1 MIKSEN
7 SFSKYTQK
15 CHQIEEGEPNG
26 NFVQNDTLFVNVDE
40 DQVKTETIESLTE
53 VKSVHVENGGEGW
66 LRCVLD
72 AFNWDDFFYALLM
85 GLLPCVLDISTDFR
99 FAIILDV
106 NEKNSTAA
114 GLAYAII
121 IMPGI
126 DFASYFIF
134 QKVWDNVGD
143 SLWAR
148 GPVLFLFTAGIGLLL
163 GGLLWSI
170 VHSPTSLFYP
180 AVVSAALLL
189 AIKLMALVIHTTDMK
204 RVSAMASSSEG
215 NFEAAYQL
223 LLMLLTWLTGG
234 GVHILSIAASVLV
247 IGKTRSERHLSL
259 QPDLK
264 MHEKTFERKV
274 LLVAA
279 HTPIFSLAA
288 IFRIGSLAL
297 ISGCLPA
304 TPTSV
309 DSFIKFQV
317 TFFCFQ
323 VAVFSLMPLLI
334 RGVSRCCP
342 PLGQLTALEACQGVL
357 GEWCAACTF
366 FLNLFISQARSRRCL
381 SGQA

>member
-1 MIKSEN
+1 MIKSDN
-7 SFSKYTQK
+7 SFSKNTQK
-15 CHQIEEGEPNG
+15 CHQIEEGEQNG
-26 NFVQNDTLFVNVDE
+26 NFVQNDTLFVDVDE

-53 VKSVHVENGGEGW
+53 VKTVHVDQNGEEGW
-66 LRCVLD
+66 LRRVLD

-170 VHSPTSLFYP
+170 VHSPAYLFYP

-189 AIKLMALVIHTTDMK
+189 AIKLIALVIHTPDMK

-234 GVHILSIAASVLV
+234 GMHILSIAASVLV

-304 TPTSV
+304 IPTSV

-334 RGVSRCCP
+334 RGVSRWCQ

-357 GEWCAACTF
+357 GEWCA
-366 FLNLFISQARSRRCL
+366 L
-381 SGQA
+381 

>member
-1 MIKSEN
+1 M
-7 SFSKYTQK
+7 Q
-15 CHQIEEGEPNG
+15 
-26 NFVQNDTLFVNVDE
+26 
-40 DQVKTETIESLTE
+40 TIESLQLSE
-53 VKSVHVENGGEGW
+53 VKAVNVDQNDLEGW
-66 LRCVLD
+66 LRGALD

-126 DFASYFIF
+126 DFSSYFIF

-170 VHSPTSLFYP
+170 VHSPASLFYP
-180 AVVSAALLL
+180 AVLSAALLL
-189 AIKLMALVIHTTDMK
+189 AIKLMALVIHTPDMK

-247 IGKTRSERHLSL
+247 IGKTRSERHLIS
-259 QPDLK
+259 QPKLK
-264 MHEKTFERKV
+264 MQEKTFERKV
-274 LLVAA
+274 LLVA
-279 HTPIFSLAA
+279 TYIPIFSLAA

-304 TPTSV
+304 IPTSV

-323 VAVFSLMPLLI
+323 VAVFSTMPLLI

-357 GEWCAACTF
+357 GEWCA
-366 FLNLFISQARSRRCL
+366 L
-381 SGQA
+381 